1 MVAGKKQKLQESQY
15 IENASGD
22 DALFDTVKRALSDK
36 DKGEYE
42 LDNNW
47 ITFNNDKLYK
57 GNIYIPIN
65 TNPLNAANADGNDLK
80 ESAAY
85 RYEQRQQVWDKQ
97 QKQKATNTA
106 TLWQ

>member
-1 MVAGKKQKLQESQY
+1 MSQKNIFDY
-15 IENASGD
+15 IEEDNLEKVPAPIN
-22 DALFDTVKRALSDK
+22 

-47 ITFNNDKLYK
+47 ISFNNNKLFK

-65 TNPLNAANADGNDLK
+65 TNPLNAANADGNEVK
-80 ESAAY
+80 ESTAY